1 MNLHLVRVRR
11 YQPLVARLCA
21 NGAKGRR
28 QGNLSAQDPDSIA
41 KSPGGTKIFQNMTTQ
56 LIGRIQPTAVDS
68 FVDILKYPKEIII
81 RNSTE
86 SFFPKK
92 EGIYS
97 QWLINDMGTFTQAR
111 FYPAYQL
118 WQP

>member
-1 MNLHLVRVRR
+1 
-11 YQPLVARLCA
+11 
-21 NGAKGRR
+21 
-28 QGNLSAQDPDSIA
+28 
-41 KSPGGTKIFQNMTTQ
+41 MTTQ

-118 WQP
+118 LAAVANNPDEQMARTAALAHSSNKLLALNGFAKELVAKIRAS

>member
-1 MNLHLVRVRR
+1 
-11 YQPLVARLCA
+11 
-21 NGAKGRR
+21 
-28 QGNLSAQDPDSIA
+28 
-41 KSPGGTKIFQNMTTQ
+41 MTTQ
-56 LIGRIQPTAVDS
+56 LVGRIQPTAVDS
-68 FVDILKYPKEIII
+68 FVEILKYPREIII
-81 RNSTE
+81 QNSTE

-118 WQP
+118 LAAVANNPDEQLARTAAIAGASNKLLALHQFSQELVAKIRAS